1 MADPGQ
7 RPVSA
12 AFAPP
17 PPLWKHFT
25 PENIYKLEEIKAASS
40 KGQGKEKGKEEWT
53 PSELRA
59 LDLPPELRF
68 LVPPETPTSGYYSVF
83 GELQSV
89 SHCSSVGF
97 LVCWILQTDHAKA
110 LHGSTVSQRAG
121 H

>member
-1 MADPGQ
+1 MADANQQ
-7 RPVSA
+7 RAVTA

-25 PENIYKLEEIKAASS
+25 RENLDKLEQIKIEASS
-40 KGQGKEKGKEEWT
+40 KGEDGRPNRNKEWT

-68 LVPPETPTSGYYSVF
+68 LVPPEIPTGQYSVF

-89 SHCSSVGF
+89 SWSCTELPYVF
-97 LVCWILQTDHAKA
+97 E
-110 LHGSTVSQRAG
+110 
-121 H
+121 

>member
-1 MADPGQ
+1 MADPNQQ
-7 RPVSA
+7 RAATA

-25 PENIYKLEEIKAASS
+25 RENLDRLEQIKTEAS
-40 KGQGKEKGKEEWT
+40 KDENGRPDRNKEWT

-68 LVPPETPTSGYYSVF
+68 LVPPEIPSGQYSVF

-89 SHCSSVGF
+89 SWNYAEHLLELDSLLPFSSR
-97 LVCWILQTDHAKA
+97 
-110 LHGSTVSQRAG
+110 LHSPR
-121 H
+121 